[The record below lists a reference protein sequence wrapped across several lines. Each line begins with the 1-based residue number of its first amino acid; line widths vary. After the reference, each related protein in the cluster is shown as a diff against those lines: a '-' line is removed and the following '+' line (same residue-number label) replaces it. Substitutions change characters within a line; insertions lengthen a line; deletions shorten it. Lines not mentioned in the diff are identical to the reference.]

1 MSEQARSGDRETEAG
16 INPSDVRAAL
26 EEIVASEELST
37 SPRLQEILRY
47 IVEEKL
53 AGRGARI
60 KGKTIAADVYG
71 RDLSGAGA
79 TDTIVR
85 VEARRLRRL
94 LSQYYEGTGKNA
106 SLRIHIDAGGYVPRF
121 EARAGEDTP
130 DSTETD
136 PLPVNPLPPGKP
148 GEPPQRTMA
157 GVVLAV
163 ALVLIG
169 GALAIRAGTSP
180 ETVAAPIAVPAA
192 NPQDAIRS
200 ALMEKSPV
208 AVQSLNLAEQARG
221 MLFPVFD
228 PERQKLA
235 IEMFDHAI
243 QLDDTLPDGYAGKA
257 QALATL
263 AFLSPE
269 EMQQRTLMQ
278 RAENAAM
285 TAWEL
290 GPVSA
295 RAHGGIAWIKA
306 FSGDHEGAR
315 KHADIAV
322 GLMPNDGYIL
332 DIDGVVAILAGDG
345 ARAAA
350 ASDPRRLRHGE
361 GRFGAPN
368 IWGVANYMLGNYQ
381 TVVTA
386 FEAAPSAGA
395 PVSAPSLMFLAA
407 AQDHLGNTAG
417 AEAAVH
423 ELQASWPDFP
433 AEFVLGKMFGTS
445 EHAADIHARLVKN
458 GLASDSTKKKDPAR
472 NSLPPG

>member
-1 MSEQARSGDRETEAG
+1 MSEQARSGVSETPAELR
-16 INPSDVRAAL
+16 PSDVRAAL
-26 EEIVASEELST
+26 EDILSSEELST

-60 KGKTIAADVYG
+60 KGKTIAADIYG
-71 RDLSGAGA
+71 REPGGAGA
-79 TDTIVR
+79 TDNIVR

-94 LSQYYEGTGKNA
+94 LSQYYDGTGKDA

-121 EARAGEDTP
+121 EARTFEDEP
-130 DSTETD
+130 DSTEAG
-136 PLPVNPLPPGKP
+136 PLPVKP
-148 GEPPQRTMA
+148 RPAGTAGEPPQRTTV
-157 GVVLAV
+157 GVVLALI
-163 ALVLIG
+163 LVLG
-169 GALAIRAGTSP
+169 GSTLALRAGTPP
-180 ETVAAPIAVPAA
+180 ETVAVPITAPAG

-208 AVQSLNLAEQARG
+208 SVQSLNLSEQARG

-228 PERQKLA
+228 PKRQKLA

-243 QLDDTLPDGYAGKA
+243 RLDATLPDGHAGKA

-263 AFLSPE
+263 AFLSPDE
-269 EMQQRTLMQ
+269 AQQQALGRQ
-278 RAENAAM
+278 AETAAM
-285 TAWEL
+285 TSWEL

-295 RAHGGIAWIKA
+295 RAHGSVAWVNA
-306 FSGDHEGAR
+306 FAGDHEAAR

-345 ARAAA
+345 ARAAN

-368 IWGVANYMLGNYQ
+368 IWGVANYMLGNYEE
-381 TVVTA
+381 VVRA

-407 AQDHLGNTAG
+407 AQDHLGNTS
-417 AEAAVH
+417 EAKQAVE
-423 ELQASWPDFP
+423 ELQANWPDFP
-433 AEFVLGKMFGTS
+433 ARFVLGKMFGRS
-445 EHAADIHARLVKN
+445 NHAEDIHSRLVKH
-458 GLASDSTKKKDPAR
+458 GLKSTARKVQDPA
-472 NSLPPG
+472 